1 MCLDTVLERY
11 ESFVFQILFIF
22 VVVVVVVIWEAVAL
36 LPDDRCVGRCH

>member
-22 VVVVVVVIWEAVAL
+22 LVVVVVIWEAVAL